1 MKYTNRTGLPKSLC
15 DAITKNTYDLS
26 KVNRDIISV
35 TTLMNPPKI
44 AELQSRH
51 WDKLEQDVAD
61 SIWLLLGNA
70 VHAVMERIT
79 DKDRFI
85 EERMYLDV
93 ETWEV
98 VDKKHLVKG
107 RTYIAGKPDL
117 FDYVEK
123 LIQDYKVTSVWS
135 IIYGKDK
142 EWEEQLNMYA
152 FLFKKLGF
160 EVKKLQIIAILKD
173 WSKHKAR
180 MDSKYPQCPATVVD
194 VKMWSDD
201 KTKAFISER
210 VKLHK
215 ASRDMVDDDIE
226 PCSPAERWNRGDSY
240 AVMKNSNKRA
250 VKLHDTFEK
259 ASTHVKNI
267 IAKDAKNT
275 YKVETRKGADLR
287 CADYCSVN
295 KFCNYYK
302 SCQNT

>member
-1 MKYTNRTGLPKSLC
+1 MIYTNKTGLPQSLV

-26 KVNRDIISV
+26 KVNRDVISV

-79 DKDRFI
+79 DKDRLI

-93 ETWEV
+93 ETWQV
-98 VDKKHLVKG
+98 VDKKHLIKG
-107 RTYIAGKPDL
+107 KTYVAGKPDL

-173 WSKHKAR
+173 WSKYKAR

-194 VKMWSDD
+194 VKMWDNA
-201 KTKAFISER
+201 KTQAFITER

-215 ASRDMVDDDIE
+215 ASRDMTDDDIE
-226 PCSPAERWNRGDSY
+226 PCSPAERWNRGDTY
-240 AVMKNSNKRA
+240 AVMKNTNKRA
-250 VKLHDTFEK
+250 VKLHGTLES
-259 ASTHVKNI
+259 ANNHMKNI

-275 YKVETRKGADLR
+275 YRVDTRKGADLR

-295 KFCNYYK
+295 KFCSYYK
-302 SCQNT
+302 SCKKT

>member
-1 MKYTNRTGLPKSLC
+1 MILTNKTGLPQSLY
-15 DAITKNTYDLS
+15 DAIAKNTYDLS

-61 SIWLLLGNA
+61 SIWLLLGSS
-70 VHAVMERIT
+70 VHAIMERIT

-98 VDKKHLVKG
+98 VDKKDLVKG

-117 FDYVEK
+117 YDYVAK
-123 LIQDYKVTSVWS
+123 LIQDYKITSVWS
-135 IIYGKDK
+135 VIYGKDK

-160 EVKKLQIIAILKD
+160 EVEKLQIIAILKD
-173 WSKHKAR
+173 WNKNKAK
-180 MDSKYPQCPATVVD
+180 MDSKYPQCPATVID
-194 VKMWSDD
+194 VKMWDD
-201 KTKAFISER
+201 AKTQAFITER
-210 VKLHK
+210 VKLHQ
-215 ASRDMVDDDIE
+215 ASRSMADDEIE

-259 ASTHVKNI
+259 ASTHVQNI
-267 IAKDAKNT
+267 IAKDMKNT
-275 YKVETRKGADLR
+275 YKVETRKGANLR
-287 CADYCSVN
+287 CDDYCNVN
-295 KFCNYYK
+295 KYCHYYK
-302 SCQNT
+302 SCQKS